1 MFIMANLYEQKIHS
15 NFLEAGIRVDPLHL
29 GSSNVGP
36 DICAYLDTSIV
47 PIEAKADKNAQMGG
61 TSWRYDK
68 VSGSLTPV
76 KPSKHDELIY
86 KAILERKVAM
96 DAYLDKLGTT
106 CIPLTTTKD
115 KRSEL
120 KVSGLQAAIESS
132 VPVPISFLIDHY
144 NKKGI
149 YYIQIGG
156 NGLFFMGSNPHNL
169 PIPEITG
176 EMKVELR
183 LGYGGG
189 KTTTPIRSAGLR
201 VQGRLKT
208 FNKSPFTLDNIED
221 IKKLFITDPT

>member
-1 MFIMANLYEQKIHS
+1 MTNPYEQKIHS

-29 GSSNVGP
+29 GSSNVDP
-36 DICAYLDTSIV
+36 DICAYLNTSKV
-47 PIEAKADKNAQMGG
+47 LIEAKANKNAQMGG
-61 TSWRYDK
+61 TSWHYDK
-68 VSGSLTPV
+68 VSGSITPV
-76 KPSKHDELIY
+76 NSSKHDELIS
-86 KAILERKVAM
+86 KAILERKAAI
-96 DAYLDKLGTT
+96 DIYLDNLGATS
-106 CIPLTTTKD
+106 IPLTTTKD

-120 KVSGLQAAIESS
+120 KASGLQAAIESS
-132 VPVPISFLIDHY
+132 VAVPISFLIDHY

-156 NGLFFMGSNPHNL
+156 QGLFFMGSNPHNL

-189 KTTTPIRSAGLR
+189 KPTTSIRSAGLR

-208 FNKSPFTLDNIED
+208 FNRSPYTLDVIDD
-221 IKKLFITDPT
+221 IKQLFITPTTST